1 MPQSELHA
9 ARAFVCTR
17 WQAALNF
24 STSGLPSRC
33 ETLRNMKPF
42 SIISLA
48 IVLAFA
54 GCEQKTTGEKV
65 KDKVDD
71 ALDRRP
77 GEKARDAA
85 EDLKDAAKDAGRE
98 IKGAVKDARR

>member
-1 MPQSELHA
+1 MPLA
-9 ARAFVCTR
+9 
-17 WQAALNF
+17 
-24 STSGLPSRC
+24 TSRPPSRR
-33 ETLRNMKPF
+33 EPVRNMKPY
-42 SIISLA
+42 SIIPLA
-48 IVLAFA
+48 IVLALA

-85 EDLKDAAKDAGRE
+85 EDLKDAAKDAGRDIKDAAKDAGRE
-98 IKGAVKDARR
+98 IKGAVKDATR